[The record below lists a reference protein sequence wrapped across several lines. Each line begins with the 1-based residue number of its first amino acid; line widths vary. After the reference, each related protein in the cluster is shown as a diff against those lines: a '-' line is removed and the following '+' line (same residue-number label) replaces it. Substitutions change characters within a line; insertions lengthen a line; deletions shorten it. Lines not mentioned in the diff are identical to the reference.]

1 MTTAGS
7 AASGASGTPEVS
19 GPSDSDADAPV
30 IARGT
35 GLTEIV
41 PATASR
47 CTGRT
52 ADSKKWVSERYRPQA
67 AQWLALN
74 MISSINGSATG
85 PDGTSETLSNRT
97 DRMILGVIRDHAD
110 AVLVGAES
118 VRAEGYVIPKTAV
131 LAVVTRS
138 GSLSGHKLG
147 DDYDAERLVVLY
159 PEGNEAQV
167 LANLGDLPCR
177 RLAMPGDD
185 PGPAEIVETLAANG
199 YPSVVCEG
207 GPNLAGQ
214 FIRAGEVDAVYL
226 SVAPTFVL
234 PARPLIGG
242 DDEFQRWFTLDGLLV
257 DDDGN
262 TYHRLRPDAQD
273 RTAA

>member
-1 MTTAGS
+1 MTTDGAP
-7 AASGASGTPEVS
+7 APGASEAPTLAGH
-19 GPSDSDADAPV
+19 SDADAAAPV

-52 ADSKKWVSERYRPQA
+52 ADSKKWVSERYRPRTPR
-67 AQWLALN
+67 WLALN

-118 VRAEGYVIPKTAV
+118 VRSEGYVIPKTAV

-159 PEGNEAQV
+159 PAANEQQV
-167 LANLGDLPCR
+167 VANLGDLPCR
-177 RLAMPGDD
+177 RLAMPGDN

-199 YPSVVCEG
+199 FPSVVCEG

-214 FIRAGEVDAVYL
+214 FIRAGRVDAVYL

-242 DDEFQRWFTLDGLLV
+242 DDDFQRWFTLDGLLV

-262 TYHRLRPDAQD
+262 TYHRLRPDTRD